1 MSGETLS
8 LLEHDSLG
16 MKEIGDK
23 VVSLENN
30 SSGMADNK
38 GLFGSDLSCFGYV
51 SCPSGDNLEILV
63 EIASLS

>member
-23 VVSLENN
+23 VVNLENN
-30 SSGMADNK
+30 SSGMVDNK
-38 GLFGSDLSCFGYV
+38 GLFGSDLSCFGDFSYV
-51 SCPSGDNLEILV
+51 RLV
-63 EIASLS
+63 IIW